1 MAAGL
6 LKQVA
11 EDIKTFLNG
20 RSHMAENPEVKT
32 STVFSNER
40 SLQLALAQYL
50 KESGSY
56 DDVIM
61 EYLIPKEIIA
71 KKASQMPDF
80 HWGDDNMYID
90 IVVRKG
96 DEYVPIEL
104 KYVTDSFTPQ
114 AKKGQGM
121 ATNFLGQTYFPVEV
135 LKRHSAQDI
144 RCYDF
149 WKDVK
154 RIEFLKETFP
164 RVIGGFCLIITN
176 EKSLVKGPTEKASY
190 RDFGLKNGSLS
201 PRDKQWRPEVKTSDG
216 RPGFR
221 NKQNYPIDWRALT
234 LSYKAYAIY
243 NHEPG
248 MKYVPKEPISDEK
261 IQFHYFLLNII

>member
-1 MAAGL
+1 MADYLL
-6 LKQVA
+6 LKQVRD
-11 EDIKTFLNG
+11 DIKSFLEG
-20 RSHMAENPEVKT
+20 REQMAVNPKVKT
-32 STVFSNER
+32 STVFNNER

-50 KESGSY
+50 KQSGNY

-80 HWGDDNMYID
+80 YWSDDNMYID

-104 KYVTDSFTPQ
+104 KYVTDSFTPHG
-114 AKKGQGM
+114 KEGNGV
-121 ATNFLGQTYFPVEV
+121 ATNFLGQTYLPVEV

-154 RIEFLKETFP
+154 RIEFLRETFP
-164 RVIGGFCLIITN
+164 KVIGGFCLILTN
-176 EKSLVKGPTEKASY
+176 
-190 RDFGLKNGSLS
+190 
-201 PRDKQWRPEVKTSDG
+201 
-216 RPGFR
+216 
-221 NKQNYPIDWRALT
+221 
-234 LSYKAYAIY
+234 
-243 NHEPG
+243 
-248 MKYVPKEPISDEK
+248 
-261 IQFHYFLLNII
+261 

>member
-1 MAAGL
+1 ML
-6 LKQVA
+6 PQVR
-11 EDIKTFLNG
+11 EDIKAFLKG
-20 RSHMAENPEVKT
+20 REQKT
-32 STVFSNER
+32 LKSGTKASTIFNNER

-50 KESGSY
+50 KQSGNY

-61 EYLIPKEIIA
+61 EYQIPKEIIA

-80 HWGDDNMYID
+80 HWADENMYID

-121 ATNFLGQTYFPVEV
+121 ATNFLGQTYPPVEV

-154 RIEFLKETFP
+154 RIEFFK
-164 RVIGGFCLIITN
+164 RDV
-176 EKSLVKGPTEKASY
+176 SQSY
-190 RDFGLKNGSLS
+190 RRILPNS
-201 PRDKQWRPEVKTSDG
+201 
-216 RPGFR
+216 
-221 NKQNYPIDWRALT
+221 
-234 LSYKAYAIY
+234 
-243 NHEPG
+243 H
-248 MKYVPKEPISDEK
+248 
-261 IQFHYFLLNII
+261 

>member
-1 MAAGL
+1 MAATL
-6 LKQVA
+6 LKQIGD
-11 EDIKTFLNG
+11 DIKAFLKG
-20 RSHMAENPEVKT
+20 REQMVENPELKT
-32 STVFSNER
+32 STVFNNER

-50 KESGSY
+50 IGSGNY

-71 KKASQMPDF
+71 KKVAQMSDF
-80 HWGDDNMYID
+80 HWGNDNMYID
-90 IVVRKG
+90 IVVRKD

-114 AKKGQGM
+114 GNGGM
-121 ATNFLGQTYFPVEV
+121 ATNFLGQTYGPVEV

-154 RIEFLKETFP
+154 RIEFLKSTFP
-164 RVIGGFCLIITN
+164 RVVGGFCLILTN
-176 EKSLVKGPTEKASY
+176 EKSLVKGPTDEASY

-201 PRDKQWRPEVKTSDG
+201 PRVKQWKPKIKTSEG
-216 RPGFR
+216 RPGFS
-221 NKQNYPIDWRALT
+221 NKQNYPIQWIPLT
-234 LSYKAYAIY
+234 LSYKAYAIF
-243 NHEPG
+243 NILPG
-248 MKYVPKEPISDEK
+248 MEYVPKEPISDEK
-261 IQFHYFLLNII
+261 IQFYYYLLNVI

>member
-1 MAAGL
+1 MTNSL
-6 LKQVA
+6 LKQVGD
-11 EDIKTFLNG
+11 DIRSFLKG
-20 RSHMAENPEVKT
+20 RGRMSANPEVKT
-32 STVFSNER
+32 STVFNNER

-50 KESGSY
+50 KESEYY

-71 KKASQMPDF
+71 KKTSQMPDF
-80 HWGDDNMYID
+80 QWGDDNMYID

-104 KYVTDSFTPQ
+104 KYVTDSFTPEN
-114 AKKGQGM
+114 KEGLGM
-121 ATNFLGQTYFPVEV
+121 ATNFLGQTYLPVEV

-164 RVIGGFCLIITN
+164 RVIGGYCLILTN
-176 EKSLVKGPTEKASY
+176 EKSLVKGPTDKASY

-201 PRDKQWRPEVKTSDG
+201 PMNKDWRPKIKTSEG
-216 RPGFR
+216 RPKFS
-221 NKQNYPIDWRALT
+221 NKQNYPIHWIPLT
-234 LSYKAYAIY
+234 LSYKAFALY
-243 NHEPG
+243 NIRPG

-261 IQFHYFLLNII
+261 IQFHYYLLSIN

>member
-1 MAAGL
+1 MIAI
-6 LKQVA
+6 LKQIGD
-11 EDIKTFLNG
+11 DIKAFLK
-20 RSHMAENPEVKT
+20 RREQMALDRAIRI
-32 STVFSNER
+32 STVFNNER

-50 KESGSY
+50 MESGNY
-56 DDVIM
+56 DDAIM
-61 EYLIPKEIIA
+61 EYLIPKEIIE
-71 KKASQMPDF
+71 KKALQMRDF
-80 HWGDDNMYID
+80 HWGNENMYID

-104 KYVTDSFTPQ
+104 KYVTDSFVPKPTDEEDPV
-114 AKKGQGM
+114 
-121 ATNFLGQTYFPVEV
+121 ATNFLGSPYYSLEI

-164 RVIGGFCLIITN
+164 RVIGGFCLILTN

-201 PRDKQWRPEVKTSDG
+201 PREKQWRPEVKTSEG
-216 RPGFR
+216 RPGFK
-221 NKQNYPIDWRALT
+221 NKQNYPVDWRPVT

-243 NHEPG
+243 NHNPE

-261 IQFHYFLLNII
+261 IQFYYFLLNVI